1 MANKEINIEVSAR
14 HVHLSQADI
23 EKLYG
28 EGYELTNIKDIA
40 GGFVAGER
48 LTLVGPKK
56 SLQRVAILGPA
67 RKETQVE
74 LSLTDARTLGL
85 ADVPIRLS
93 GKLDGTPGM
102 KIVGENGVE
111 IEIDHGVMIAQRHV
125 HVADADA
132 EELGLEQN
140 QNVTVV
146 IDTGLGRKTVYDDC
160 PVRIGGPATVMH
172 IDTDEGNAAC
182 TGRACTGIMIAE

>member
-1 MANKEINIEVSAR
+1 MQKEISIEVSAR

-23 EKLYG
+23 EALFG
-28 EGYELTNIKDIA
+28 AGAELTNIKDIA
-40 GGFVAGER
+40 GGFVAAER

-56 SLQRVAILGPA
+56 NLERVAILGPA

-85 ADVPIRLS
+85 AEVPIRLS

-102 KIVGENGVE
+102 KIIAENGTE

-125 HVADADA
+125 HVSDEDGAA
-132 EELGLEQN
+132 LGLEQN

-146 IDTGLGRKTVYDDC
+146 VDTGAGRKTVFDDC

-182 TGRACTGIMIAE
+182 TGRACTGIMICE